1 MATGSDESTVE
12 RVNRRKTAPM
22 IKLGYKLMSEEHSPT
37 NLVRNIRRAEQAGFE
52 FAAISDHFSPWI
64 EEQRGGWPTWNSVSP
79 SIGGSPADWFR
90 VCRCRLLRKKGIAQ
104 TEQRP
109 TTAAKFMLPLAAA
122 RG

>member
-1 MATGSDESTVE
+1 MQHLRKIGCVGKFPLSVHLRIYAEFLSTYYLRSIYAARVLCPSCVGGAPFRGNLPPTGQ
-12 RVNRRKTAPM
+12 AP
-22 IKLGYKLMSEEHSPT
+22 
-37 NLVRNIRRAEQAGFE
+37 
-52 FAAISDHFSPWI
+52 
-64 EEQRGGWPTWNSVSP
+64 RGGWPTRNSVSP
-79 SIGGSPADWFR
+79 SISGSPADWFR